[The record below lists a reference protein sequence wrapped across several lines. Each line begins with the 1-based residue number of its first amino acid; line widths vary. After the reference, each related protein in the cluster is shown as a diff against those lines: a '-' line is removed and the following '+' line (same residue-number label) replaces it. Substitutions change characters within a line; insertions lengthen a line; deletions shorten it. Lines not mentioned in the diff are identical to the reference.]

1 MPSYSPAPGE
11 RLRVGTTPIAGMR
24 DAEVEDAS
32 SWRTQSR
39 RASARA
45 RYTHM
50 AQFVQTLHTCTRAGR
65 KQWPSDTMVATGR
78 KARSAKN
85 RLSLSR
91 VAVPVSLTGLQLP
104 PGCAVSAKDI
114 DELVH
119 GESALQ
125 QLCALKNIGTQRTR
139 GARDAHRV
147 AVRLR

>member
-1 MPSYSPAPGE
+1 MH
-11 RLRVGTTPIAGMR
+11 
-24 DAEVEDAS
+24 
-32 SWRTQSR
+32 SR
-39 RASARA
+39 P
-45 RYTHM
+45 
-50 AQFVQTLHTCTRAGR
+50 RAGSST
-65 KQWPSDTMVATGR
+65 KEQWPSDTMVATGR

-125 QLCALKNIGTQRTR
+125 QLCALGFAEAAAGRAATARSAGHG
-139 GARDAHRV
+139 GAC
-147 AVRLR
+147 

>member
-1 MPSYSPAPGE
+1 MH
-11 RLRVGTTPIAGMR
+11 
-24 DAEVEDAS
+24 
-32 SWRTQSR
+32 
-39 RASARA
+39 SA
-45 RYTHM
+45 
-50 AQFVQTLHTCTRAGR
+50 AGR
-65 KQWPSDTMVATGR
+65 EQWPSDTMVATGR

>member
-45 RYTHM
+45 RYTL
-50 AQFVQTLHTCTRAGR
+50 AQFVQTLHTCTPAGR
-65 KQWPSDTMVATGR
+65 EQWPSDTMVATGR